1 MTKLAALVSGGVD
14 SSVALSLLKKEGKYD
29 ITAFYLKI
37 WLEDE
42 LQFLGDCPWEEDLRY
57 AQAVCDQL
65 GIPLE
70 VVSLQSQYWDRVV
83 SQTVSELKKGHTPS
97 PDILCNQRVKF
108 GAFVDLI
115 DAGYE
120 RIASG
125 HYAQIKQDDK
135 GISWLV
141 KGADPV
147 KDQTY
152 FLSQLSQSQLA
163 RCVFPVGAYPKADVR
178 VMAKQLALANESRP
192 DSQGIC
198 FLGKI
203 KFNDFVKYHLG
214 EKQGSIVDQQTGKVL
229 GKHKGF
235 WFHTIGQRRGL
246 GLSGGPWFVVD
257 KDCSENVIYVSS
269 FESFAAK
276 PQLCFEVDHAHWIS
290 NAPAEDAQLSVK
302 IRHGSRVNGAKLTY
316 LGEKKYRVDLEQ
328 PDGGVAAGQYAVFYH
343 GEICLGSAMISRRLS
358 N

>member
-14 SSVALSLLKKEGKYD
+14 SSVALSLLKKEGQYD

-42 LQFLGDCPWEEDLRY
+42 LQFLGECPWEEDLRY

-65 GIPLE
+65 DIPLE
-70 VVSLQSQYWDRVV
+70 VVSLQSQYWERVV

-115 DAGYE
+115 DSGFAH
-120 RIASG
+120 IASG
-125 HYAQIKQDDK
+125 HYAQVKRDED
-135 GISWLV
+135 GLSWLV
-141 KGADPV
+141 KGVDPV

-152 FLSQLSQSQLA
+152 FLSQLSQNQLA
-163 RCVFPVGAYPKADVR
+163 RCLFPVGSYPKADVR
-178 VMAKQLALANESRP
+178 AMAKQLGLANESRP

-214 EKQGSIVDQQTGKVL
+214 EKKGAIVERETGKVL
-229 GKHKGF
+229 GQHNGF

-257 KDCSENVIYVSS
+257 KDCLENVIYVSS
-269 FESFAAK
+269 SDSFLAK
-276 PQLCFEVDHAHWIS
+276 PQLSFEVDHAHWIS
-290 NAPAEDAQLSVK
+290 KPPVESEHLSVK
-302 IRHGSRVNGAKLTY
+302 IRHGSRVNACKLTA
-316 LGEKKYRVDLEQ
+316 LGTSKYKVDLEK
-328 PDGGVAAGQYAVFYH
+328 PDGGVAAGQYAVFYR
-343 GEICLGSAMISRRLS
+343 GEICLGSAMISRRL
-358 N
+358 